1 MIFSNPRSMRGLF
14 LCIIAVVKFRAVSL
28 KTGYCV
34 GNHYFCTLIIYRMN
48 EHNYHLDTKLIHA
61 GVEPDPV
68 TGAIMTP
75 IYQTSTYVQAAPGDH
90 KGYEYART
98 QNPTRTVLQN
108 ALAAI
113 ENGKYGLS
121 FGSGMAAT
129 DAVMKLL
136 SPGDEVIVSND
147 LYGGTYRIMT
157 KVFANYGIKFHFISM
172 HNAADV
178 AQYINSNT
186 KMIWIETPTNPLL
199 NVIDIAACAEIAKKH
214 QLILVADN
222 TFASPYLQ
230 TPLDLGADIVLHSA
244 TKYLG
249 GHSDVV
255 HGALVMNDAALEERL
270 RFIQNSCGA
279 VPGPHDCWLVLRGIK
294 TLHVRMQR
302 HCENGEAIAKFL
314 RNHPKVGKVIWV
326 GFEDHPNHDI
336 ARKQMRGFGGMISFT
351 LKNDSIEEAVQVLSK
366 TKLFALAESL
376 GGVES
381 LIGHP
386 ATMTHASI
394 PREDRVKNGLVD
406 SLIRLSVGI
415 ENVEDLKADL
425 QQAIG

>member
-1 MIFSNPRSMRGLF
+1 MAN
-14 LCIIAVVKFRAVSL
+14 KQY
-28 KTGYCV
+28 K
-34 GNHYFCTLIIYRMN
+34 
-48 EHNYHLDTKLIHA
+48 LDTKMIHA
-61 GVEPDPV
+61 GVVPDPT

-75 IYQTSTYVQAAPGDH
+75 IYQTSTYVQAGPGDH

-98 QNPTRTVLQN
+98 QNPTRDALQ
-108 ALAAI
+108 ASLAAI
-113 ENGKYGLS
+113 ENAKYGLC

-129 DAVMKLL
+129 DAVIKLL
-136 SPGDEVIVSND
+136 KPGDEVIVSND

-157 KVFANYGIKFHFISM
+157 KVFATYGIKFHFIGM
-172 HNAADV
+172 QD
-178 AQYINSNT
+178 AQSITQHINGNT

-199 NVIDIAACAEIAKKH
+199 NVIDIEACGVIAKKH
-214 QLILVADN
+214 NLILVCDN

-230 TPLDLGADIVLHSA
+230 NPMDLGANIVLHSA

-255 HGALVMNDAALEERL
+255 HGALVMNDAGMEERL

-302 HCENGEAIAKFL
+302 HCENGEKIARYLKS
-314 RNHPKVGKVIWV
+314 HPKVKKVLWV

-336 ARKQMRGFGGMISFT
+336 AKKQMRGFGGMISFT
-351 LKNDSIEEAVQVLSK
+351 LKNDSIEEAVKVLKS

-394 PREDRVKNGLVD
+394 PREERLKNGLVD

-415 ENVEDLKADL
+415 EDADDLIDDLKH
-425 QQAIG
+425 AIG

>member
-1 MIFSNPRSMRGLF
+1 MTHTHKLATR
-14 LCIIAVVKFRAVSL
+14 
-28 KTGYCV
+28 
-34 GNHYFCTLIIYRMN
+34 
-48 EHNYHLDTKLIHA
+48 LIHA
-61 GVEPDPV
+61 GVEPDPS

-98 QNPTRTVLQN
+98 QNPTRDALQN

-113 ENGKYGLS
+113 ENGQYALS

-129 DAVMKLL
+129 DAVAKLL
-136 SPGDEVIVSND
+136 QPGDEVIVSND
-147 LYGGTYRIMT
+147 LYGGTYRIFT
-157 KVFANYGIKFHFISM
+157 KVYESYGIKFHFIDMQDARNIS
-172 HNAADV
+172 N
-178 AQYINSNT
+178 YINKKT
-186 KMIWIETPTNPLL
+186 KMVWVETPTNPLL
-199 NVIDIAACAEIAKKH
+199 NIIDIEAAAKISKAH
-214 QLILVADN
+214 NLILVVDN

-230 TPLDLGADIVLHSA
+230 NPLDLGADIVLHSA

-255 HGALVMNDAALEERL
+255 HGALIMNDAALEEKL

-302 HCENGEAIAKFL
+302 HCENGKAIATFL
-314 RNHPKVGKVIWV
+314 RNHPKVGKVFWC

-336 ARKQMRGFGGMISFT
+336 ARKQMRDFGGMISFT
-351 LKNDSIEEAVQVLSK
+351 LKDDNIETAMNVLKK
-366 TKLFALAESL
+366 TQLFALAESL

-386 ATMTHASI
+386 ASMTHASI
-394 PREDRVKNGLVD
+394 PREDRIARGLAD

-415 ENVEDLKADL
+415 EDVDDLTRDL
-425 QQAIG
+425 EQAIN